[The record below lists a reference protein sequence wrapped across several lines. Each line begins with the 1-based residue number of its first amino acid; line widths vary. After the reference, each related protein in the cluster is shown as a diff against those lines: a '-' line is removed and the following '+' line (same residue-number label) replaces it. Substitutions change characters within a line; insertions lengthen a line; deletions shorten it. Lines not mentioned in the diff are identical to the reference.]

1 MLIFIT
7 TYPVMKGI
15 SVYTLIVQINCQD
28 IPCVRIKVNAVSAYK
43 TYIRD
48 SIFTKSNH
56 IKDFFCFSLLRFKIQ
71 PYITPYKK
79 CACEEEK

>member
-1 MLIFIT
+1 MVILIT
-7 TYPVMKGI
+7 TCPVMERI
-15 SVYTLIVQINCQD
+15 SVNTLIIQINCQD
-28 IPCVRIKVNAVSAYK
+28 IPGVRIKVNAFSAYEI
-43 TYIRD
+43 YIRD

-79 CACEEEK
+79 WLC